1 MLKNRCYNVHLSL
14 EGLPMKLKD
23 ILHEKGRSVLT
34 ISPEAMLSDVV
45 AKLVEHNCGSLVV
58 CDEHGRMIGIITERD
73 ILRAC
78 ATHAGT
84 LDEMPVEKFM
94 THNVV
99 TGSLDDQVDS
109 IMGVL
114 TRKRIRH
121 LPVLEKGKLV
131 GMVSI
136 GDIVKAQHDRL
147 SMENHY
153 LKEYI
158 QS

>member
-1 MLKNRCYNVHLSL
+1 
-14 EGLPMKLKD
+14 MKLKD
-23 ILHEKGRSVLT
+23 ILHEKGRSVHT
-34 ISPEAMLSDVV
+34 ILPEAMLSDVV
-45 AKLVEHNCGSLVV
+45 AKLVENNCGSLVV
-58 CDEHGRMIGIITERD
+58 CDEDGQMVGIITERD

-78 ATHAGT
+78 ASRAGT

-94 THNVV
+94 TDKVV
-99 TGSLDDQVDS
+99 TGSLDDQVES
-109 IMGVL
+109 VMGLL

-121 LPVLEKGKLV
+121 LPVLENGKLA

-136 GDIVKAQHDRL
+136 GDVVKAQHDRL
-147 SMENHY
+147 TMENYY